1 MFSNLLLYLSD
12 AIEKMQKRALQI
24 VFPTLSYN
32 EALTVSDLQ
41 SLQTQKDHGV
51 QKVYYQS

>member
-32 EALTVSDLQ
+32 EALRVSDLQ

>member
-1 MFSNLLLYLSD
+1 
-12 AIEKMQKRALQI
+12 MQKRAPQI

-32 EALTVSDLQ
+32 EALKVSDLQ

>member
-12 AIEKMQKRALQI
+12 AIEKMQKRAPQI